1 LRELRELLAQSQR
14 GKPKNYS
21 LRKLSRS
28 KKEREKMATT
38 ARELIE
44 ILQKYT
50 KPDEVIIWQ
59 YYTAEHFDYDENQP
73 APTQKQFAKIADRVE
88 RWELWTEAL
97 EGIQEAIYELQQ
109 KGKK

>member
-1 LRELRELLAQSQR
+1 
-14 GKPKNYS
+14 
-21 LRKLSRS
+21 
-28 KKEREKMATT
+28 MATT

-73 APTQKQFAKIADRVE
+73 APTQRQFAKIADKVE
-88 RWELWTEAL
+88 RWELWDEPKET
-97 EGIQEAIYELQQ
+97 ISSAIYELQQ
-109 KGKK
+109 KGNK

>member
-1 LRELRELLAQSQR
+1 
-14 GKPKNYS
+14 
-21 LRKLSRS
+21 
-28 KKEREKMATT
+28 MATT